1 MLALEFFGWWYG
13 AGWQLLARNMQRRM
27 RGISRMFSVAILIR
41 TIFAPW
47 KRIITYPG
55 AGLDAKMRAL
65 ADNMVSRFV
74 GFTIRLFV
82 LIAAGLM
89 LLLGGIASVVELII
103 WPLLPIAA
111 LVLLVRGI
119 TG

>member
-13 AGWQLLARNMQRRM
+13 AGWRLLARNMQKRM
-27 RGISRMFSVAILIR
+27 RGLARMFSVSILVR

-55 AGLDAKMRAL
+55 KGLDAQMHAM
-65 ADNMVSRFV
+65 ADNMVSRLV
-74 GFTIRLFV
+74 GFTIRVFV
-82 LIAAGLM
+82 LIAAGIT
-89 LLLGGIASVVELII
+89 LLLGGILSMVELVA

-111 LVLLVRGI
+111 IVLLVKGI
-119 TG
+119 MG